1 MTNRACPTD
10 VRMGD
15 LESNQ
20 TRTWTYPGHPAQKGV
35 CKVGFHIRSI
45 AAHHADLCMLPVYAT
60 WRSPACET
68 VSLRRECLCVWAGI
82 LSLLLFPHHKTGK
95 ETAGYPPLNGRVS
108 CRMDHDLIFN
118 KKRSSIK
125 IDGDTK
131 EGQSQQLVQHKWLIW
146 LGVALMLYSGLVY
159 IGFLLMPW
167 LPLTAT
173 GKVILG
179 SMIVISG
186 EIAAWSSTII
196 LGTRV
201 LRRYRRWLNPKT
213 WFQSTK
219 TIQ

>member
-35 CKVGFHIRSI
+35 CKVGLHIRSI

-95 ETAGYPPLNGRVS
+95 ETAFLPPLNGRVS
-108 CRMDHDLIFN
+108 CRLDHEPSRKSTKFRIGAFKAPEQPAEVVR
-118 KKRSSIK
+118 KK
-125 IDGDTK
+125 DH
-131 EGQSQQLVQHKWLIW
+131 SQIYHPVEFLWLIDHHW
-146 LGVALMLYSGLVY
+146 G
-159 IGFLLMPW
+159 
-167 LPLTAT
+167 
-173 GKVILG
+173 
-179 SMIVISG
+179 
-186 EIAAWSSTII
+186 
-196 LGTRV
+196 
-201 LRRYRRWLNPKT
+201 
-213 WFQSTK
+213 
-219 TIQ
+219 